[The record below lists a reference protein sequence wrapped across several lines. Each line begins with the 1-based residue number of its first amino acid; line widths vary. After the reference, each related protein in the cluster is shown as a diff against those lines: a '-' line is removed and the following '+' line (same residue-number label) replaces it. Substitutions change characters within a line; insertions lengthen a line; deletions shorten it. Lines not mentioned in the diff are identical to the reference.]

1 MSKARHITSLVAA
14 LVAACSAIASPSL
27 ARDNIECFPD
37 WRAAHQIIAREGLAT
52 VEDLTQSAQS
62 AGKGGIIRTVLCR
75 QSETF
80 VYRIVVRAPSGR
92 LTTETVNA
100 RQPFGARPKSR

>member
-1 MSKARHITSLVAA
+1 MSKARHITPLAVA
-14 LVAACSAIASPSL
+14 LLAACSAISGPAA
-27 ARDNIECFPD
+27 ARDSIECFPD

-52 VEDLTQSAQS
+52 VEDLTESAET

-75 QSETF
+75 QSDTF